1 MNNTIFISKHLVYS
15 FMVILQL
22 VDFNNIQ
29 LSSVTERAN
38 SSYIKKTRF
47 INMSTLHNT
56 SAISIWIIYLLTIDY
71 KEIEKVIVKRLLYGV
86 GPKSSSYIIL
96 REDEPYGFGNNFRS
110 LLASVLIALLSGKRL
125 RSNENDS
132 DWYLVMWDNYFLI
145 MENDFDRLRFNN
157 SEGKWFFDELSFF

>member
-1 MNNTIFISKHLVYS
+1 
-15 FMVILQL
+15 
-22 VDFNNIQ
+22 
-29 LSSVTERAN
+29 
-38 SSYIKKTRF
+38 
-47 INMSTLHNT
+47 MSTLHNT
-56 SAISIWIIYLLTIDY
+56 SAISIWIMYLLTIDY

-125 RSNENDS
+125 RSNEIDS
-132 DWYLVMWDNYFLI
+132 DWYLVIWDNYFLI

-157 SEGKWFFDELSFF
+157 SEGKWFFDELSSF